1 MAKGWTA
8 AGIGAG
14 SRSREAAD
22 VQLKKVGFKAFERSF
37 SEFADWVVA
46 IGALE
51 CKTGPQDNSEVSETL
66 KSSNAQ
72 TM

>member
-1 MAKGWTA
+1 MAKGWIA

-37 SEFADWVVA
+37 RNLRTGSLQSGLWSARLA
-46 IGALE
+46 R
-51 CKTGPQDNSEVSETL
+51 KTIAKFP
-66 KSSNAQ
+66 KH
-72 TM
+72 

>member
-46 IGALE
+46 MGLWSAKLAR
-51 CKTGPQDNSEVSETL
+51 KTIAKFPKQ
-66 KSSNAQ
+66 
-72 TM
+72 